1 MTRRREPGPL
11 VGNQRLQEVCDQID
25 TLDACL
31 DALIRAARSA
41 PLAGGAFVE
50 AARPVLMQLRL
61 GLAGRTL
68 PREQAERILDLVR
81 HNLEQATGS
90 CATSRH
96 RHSTRPSAGNWAA
109 RRNSAAPWPGN
120 CGS

>member
-41 PLAGGAFVE
+41 PLAGDPTYKHLQ
-50 AARPVLMQLRL
+50 RK
-61 GLAGRTL
+61 
-68 PREQAERILDLVR
+68 
-81 HNLEQATGS
+81 TGY
-90 CATSRH
+90 
-96 RHSTRPSAGNWAA
+96 
-109 RRNSAAPWPGN
+109 
-120 CGS
+120 